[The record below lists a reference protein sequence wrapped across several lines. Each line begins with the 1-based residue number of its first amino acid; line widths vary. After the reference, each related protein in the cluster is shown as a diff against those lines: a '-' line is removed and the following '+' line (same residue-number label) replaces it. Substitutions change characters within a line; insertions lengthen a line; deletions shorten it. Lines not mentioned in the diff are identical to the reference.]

1 METVSQ
7 GSGNARST
15 SLVLLNTRVHRG
27 YRSVQ
32 EMLKPGAELPWGN
45 HFAFLNIP
53 IPKLRDAEARKNPL
67 QFVLKARKVIKRRR
81 SSFGVYLTAKYL
93 QLVGRFSG
101 PKVWQC
107 NIYYL
112 NNTTVPSNSSSSEI
126 MDQSN
131 DLLLD

>member
-53 IPKLRDAEARKNPL
+53 IPKLRDAEAKNDPL
-67 QFVLKARKVIKRRR
+67 KFVLDARKIIKRKR
-81 SSFGVYLTAKYL
+81 SSFGVSLIAKYL
-93 QLVGRFSG
+93 QLVAKFRG
-101 PKVWQC
+101 PNVS
-107 NIYYL
+107 YL
-112 NNTTVPSNSSSSEI
+112 PFF
-126 MDQSN
+126 
-131 DLLLD
+131 